1 MPGPTDRLL
10 ELVAVHQ
17 ARRRAFNE
25 RLSQLDE
32 AGSDDRE
39 LLFRCECG
47 LISCAATIRL
57 SADDYAAIRATPRRF
72 AVHADHVIPEAEH
85 VVATQGGHA
94 IVEKPLDAPVPPAVR
109 STRITEIPSVAPRHE
124 PAT

>member
-1 MPGPTDRLL
+1 MTGPTDRLL

-32 AGSDDRE
+32 GDSDGQE

-47 LISCAATIRL
+47 LISCGATLRL
-57 SADDYAAIRATPRRF
+57 TADDYAAIRDTPRRF

-85 VVATQGGHA
+85 VVATQGGHV
-94 IVEKPLDAPVPPAVR
+94 IVEKPADAPVPPAVR
-109 STRITEIPSVAPRHE
+109 TTRVTGLPRL
-124 PAT
+124 